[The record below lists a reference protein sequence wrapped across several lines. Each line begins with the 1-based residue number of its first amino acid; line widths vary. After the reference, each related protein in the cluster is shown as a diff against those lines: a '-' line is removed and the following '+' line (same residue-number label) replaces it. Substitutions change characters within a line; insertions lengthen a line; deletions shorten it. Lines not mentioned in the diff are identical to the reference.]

1 MTILPLLLETT
12 SKYVLVNTNSVQ
24 WSWSQSSD
32 NCPWCAAK
40 YDYVED
46 GNYHDMLT
54 MNKLA
59 LLMML
64 TITMVTMTMMTM
76 TTTVTTNILCAPPS
90 RLSGLSPNT
99 SRDTNWLP
107 LSSTIFTPN
116 LFTSLLF
123 PTFEKRFDKHF
134 VWTNLL
140 LFVNSSKTILILEI
154 ETLLNDQRRFA
165 HAIDGLFKLRWAQH
179 WCGYVCFNSRVKL
192 NRSLPLI
199 SIGSNHINVR
209 NWMK

>member
-1 MTILPLLLETT
+1 MCSQVWSRWRWQLQWHVDDDLDDEYIGGADVNNNNDDDDNDDDEH
-12 SKYVLVNTNSVQ
+12 LVRS
-24 WSWSQSSD
+24 
-32 NCPWCAAK
+32 A
-40 YDYVED
+40 
-46 GNYHDMLT
+46 
-54 MNKLA
+54 
-59 LLMML
+59 
-64 TITMVTMTMMTM
+64 
-76 TTTVTTNILCAPPS
+76 

-123 PTFEKRFDKHF
+123 PTFWEAFCVRQM
-134 VWTNLL
+134 LL
-140 LFVNSSKTILILEI
+140 LFVDSFKAIWNLKLELK
-154 ETLLNDQRRFA
+154 TLLNDQRRFA

-199 SIGSNHINVR
+199 SIGSNFQIEWNNVLIITTVIIILTMIWEHGR
-209 NWMK
+209 HQ

>member
-40 YDYVED
+40 YDHVED

-54 MNKLA
+54 INILA

-76 TTTVTTNILCAPPS
+76 MKSILCAPPS
-90 RLSGLSPNT
+90 WLSGLSPNT

-107 LSSTIFTPN
+107 LSSRPICSLHFCFQLLKSVLTNILCEQICSCLSILPKQFLYWKLK
-116 LFTSLLF
+116 LF
-123 PTFEKRFDKHF
+123 
-134 VWTNLL
+134 
-140 LFVNSSKTILILEI
+140 
-154 ETLLNDQRRFA
+154 
-165 HAIDGLFKLRWAQH
+165 
-179 WCGYVCFNSRVKL
+179 
-192 NRSLPLI
+192 
-199 SIGSNHINVR
+199 
-209 NWMK
+209 